1 MLHGIGVPLKEE
13 LVIETG
19 ASLSGESTTSAT
31 ISYRKDPSIV
41 LTIQLPAPVYAGQ
54 LTSLVVQD
62 IHLEAKLR
70 AVPTSTPGSIT
81 SLNTVLTHA
90 LSAQEMRRIQPTD
103 IRCAQCDRDI
113 VNLPATNGP
122 LEQTYKDLPSEHW
135 AEMMDVWMCHDDP
148 TFTAKLAKNTK
159 DGFWPNKGSI
169 LIGGSYFLVHGD
181 DLQLS
186 SVEVESSLVSVWQQ
200 SLLPVS
206 SPSPPRLLL
215 LHPRAIRRS
224 SFSPWTTL
232 RCPLCRS
239 GPERSPCSGNSKQVS
254 VGGGSSALAGWRC
267 PGVRAPK
274 WSRYD

>member
-1 MLHGIGVPLKEE
+1 MVQVMLHGIGVPLKEE

-19 ASLSGESTTSAT
+19 TSPSGESTTPAT

-54 LTSLVVQD
+54 STSLVVQD

-70 AVPTSTPGSIT
+70 AVPTSSPGSIT
-81 SLNTVLTHA
+81 SLNTILTHA

-113 VNLPATNGP
+113 INLPTTNGP
-122 LEQTYKDLPSEHW
+122 WEQRYKDLPSEHW

-181 DLQLS
+181 DLRQS
-186 SVEVESSLVSVWQQ
+186 NVEVETSIVSVLQQ
-200 SLLPVS
+200 SPLVVS
-206 SPSPPRLLL
+206 SPSPPPSPTGYKKIIVLSMDDPAMSPLPL
-215 LHPRAIRRS
+215 RAR
-224 SFSPWTTL
+224 TL
-232 RCPLCRS
+232 PLFW
-239 GPERSPCSGNSKQVS
+239 KLKAS
-254 VGGGSSALAGWRC
+254 VRWGR
-267 PGVRAPK
+267 
-274 WSRYD
+274 